1 MKFAQYLRD
10 TQTPEWKRAYI
21 DYRGLKKRITAIRQ
35 AQLESVQLG
44 GPGPS
49 IPRNSLN
56 EGRPSD
62 TRTEDIDLEAP
73 SRASSSS
80 IPPIDVVPRTHE
92 RASPQLTRRRNS
104 TWSRRATMAQSAI
117 PSIKWS
123 KTQTP
128 SNRLGGPQSR
138 PINPMA
144 TLPLR
149 ELLTYLTPQ
158 EASFF
163 HYLDAQLDK
172 VESFYSSREKEL
184 LLRTQL
190 LQKQL
195 HELHDHRK
203 FVHEANENHPNW
215 SSSVAAALKLKL
227 RPHPVIEMSATDS
240 QTDASDPITSPKGKG
255 TLGWSSMLSPVPS
268 ISHAGPS
275 DEAEKAE
282 TSSFQDAGRSG
293 QPRFSDLDYY
303 LHARKKLKKA
313 VLEHYRGLEL
323 LLNYRILNLTGFR
336 KALKKFEK
344 VTKIRA
350 QDQYMAEKVD
360 LSALGSDSA
369 LQQMMKE
376 MQELYA
382 QTFSRGNSKKAMDR
396 LRGGF
401 RSKTHHF
408 STLRSG
414 ILIGVAIPALASG
427 LYYSFLEET
436 REQIPDWDALLYF
449 YGIFLIPVVFSML
462 IGLNLLVW
470 ARSRVNYTFIFELD
484 VRSRMDYR
492 EYYEIPSFLLASLC
506 YAFWLSF
513 ARVGSPHVSPTIWP
527 LVWLAL
533 TAAILFDPLPLLFR
547 SSRSWFLRIVGR
559 LFMSGT
565 RRVEFADFWMGD
577 QFCSLVFTL
586 SNLYMFVCVYANGYQ
601 EDWNAC
607 ASRSSAWPAAFVLAS
622 LPSLGGKYGSGIVNY
637 LFYYLWRHQETHY
650 NGWFALWLI
659 FTTVYSTYA
668 TCWDLL
674 MDWSLLRAHAKHFL
688 LRDELGYSNHI
699 YLYYFAI
706 VTNCLI
712 RFAWVIYIP
721 EHGPNTLIRTF
732 IVGFLEMLRRVQ
744 WNFYRLENEHL
755 GNMDQYRVTRE
766 VPLPYAFD
774 TNHRGDYDGDD
785 SEQLSE
791 PQTPTSGKD

>member
-1 MKFAQYLRD
+1 MKFAKYLRD

-21 DYRGLKKRITAIRQ
+21 DYRGLKKHITAIRQ
-35 AQLESVQLG
+35 AQIEAVQLG
-44 GPGPS
+44 GPS
-49 IPRNSLN
+49 VPRHSLN
-56 EGRPSD
+56 EERASNAH
-62 TRTEDIDLEAP
+62 TEDTDSETP
-73 SRASSSS
+73 SKTSSSS
-80 IPPIDVVPRTHE
+80 IPPTDTAPRTHE
-92 RASPQLTRRRNS
+92 RASPQLTRRRGS
-104 TWSRRATMAQSAI
+104 TWSKRTTMAQSAI
-117 PSIKWS
+117 PSIKRS
-123 KTQTP
+123 KTQAL
-128 SNRLGGPQSR
+128 SNLNGPQSR

-144 TLPLR
+144 VLPLH
-149 ELLTYLTPQ
+149 ELLTHLTPQ

-172 VESFYSSREKEL
+172 VESFYSSREKVL

-195 HELHDHRK
+195 HEFHNHRK
-203 FVHEANENHPNW
+203 FVHEANENNAKGW
-215 SSSVAAALKLKL
+215 SSSATTALKLKL
-227 RPHPVIEMSATDS
+227 RRHPVIDMSATNS
-240 QTDASDPITSPKGKG
+240 QADASKPIASPKGKAASG
-255 TLGWSSMLSPVPS
+255 RLPMLNPVSSIAHV
-268 ISHAGPS
+268 GPS
-275 DEAEKAE
+275 NETEKAK
-282 TSSFQDAGRSG
+282 TSSFQEAGRPG

-336 KALKKFEK
+336 KALKKFD
-344 VTKIRA
+344 KIRT

-360 LSALGSDSA
+360 QSALGSDSA

-382 QTFSRGNSKKAMDR
+382 QTFFRGNSKKAMDR
-396 LRGGF
+396 LRGGI
-401 RSKTHHF
+401 RTKTHHF

-414 ILIGVAIPALASG
+414 ILIGAAIPALASG

-449 YGIFLIPVVFSML
+449 YGIFLIPVVFSIL

-484 VRSRMDYR
+484 
-492 EYYEIPSFLLASLC
+492 
-506 YAFWLSF
+506 
-513 ARVGSPHVSPTIWP
+513 
-527 LVWLAL
+527 
-533 TAAILFDPLPLLFR
+533 
-547 SSRSWFLRIVGR
+547 
-559 LFMSGT
+559 
-565 RRVEFADFWMGD
+565 
-577 QFCSLVFTL
+577 
-586 SNLYMFVCVYANGYQ
+586 
-601 EDWNAC
+601 
-607 ASRSSAWPAAFVLAS
+607 
-622 LPSLGGKYGSGIVNY
+622 
-637 LFYYLWRHQETHY
+637 
-650 NGWFALWLI
+650 
-659 FTTVYSTYA
+659 
-668 TCWDLL
+668 DLL
-674 MDWSLLRAHAKHFL
+674 MDWSLLRTRAKHFF

-721 EHGPNTLIRTF
+721 EEGPNTLIRTF

-766 VPLPYAFD
+766 VPLPYTFD

-791 PQTPTSGKD
+791 PQSPTSDQN